1 MTNNSFHFPVVLNE
15 LCSHIAHYD
24 LLSPP
29 PVVKNI
35 QSAHNVF
42 HHFNERNT
50 FTQVYTP
57 SVTQSNLNYL

>member
-24 LLSPP
+24 LLSL
-29 PVVKNI
+29 VVKTSS
-35 QSAHNVF
+35 QP
-42 HHFNERNT
+42 T
-50 FTQVYTP
+50 TYFTTLMREIPLHKCKYTP